1 MTGIVDFLLATP
13 LLLVP
18 ILLIVAMFVF
28 AILRKLLKIAA
39 ILVIAGALYVLLV
52 QYLGRG

>member
-1 MTGIVDFLLATP
+1 VTGIVDFLLATP